1 MLLPVLYNDLSVREK
16 RLVRE
21 EYVKLQEGNC
31 YYCGDTLSEKPSSKI
46 TNKKDKLEITS
57 T

>member
-1 MLLPVLYNDLSVREK
+1 MILPVLYNDLSVHEK

-31 YYCGDTLSEKPSSKI
+31 YYCGDTLSENLV
-46 TNKKDKLEITS
+46 NKLQTKR
-57 T
+57 